1 MVPCNFLLLFIFFV
15 ICAVAEAVGW
25 NPPMPTPV
33 KTEDLQ
39 NGDSQIELAEA
50 SSEPEQDV

>member
-1 MVPCNFLLLFIFFV
+1 MVPSNFLLLFIFFV
-15 ICAVAEAVGW
+15 ICTVAEAVGW

-33 KTEDLQ
+33 KTQDLQ

-50 SSEPEQDV
+50 SSEPEQDL